1 MTPEVMNGLEAIGF
15 TVLEGYGLTETSPV
29 VAFNPMKRHKAGS
42 VGIPFLSAEIKI
54 INHRDGREAD
64 TGEEG
69 EVAIKGPMV
78 MKGYYKN
85 SEATAQVIK
94 EGVVF

>member
-1 MTPEVMNGLEAIGF
+1 M
-15 TVLEGYGLTETSPV
+15 
-29 VAFNPMKRHKAGS
+29 AG
-42 VGIPFLSAEIKI
+42 
-54 INHRDGREAD
+54 RR
-64 TGEEG
+64 TREEG

-94 EGVVF
+94 EGWFLAVTLDTLITTDMFS